1 MLSNVFPKV
10 VIGNHAAASKA
21 MLNWWNVMHLRCS
34 WMFANL
40 ALLSVSVT
48 KFCKLLCVMQLRS
61 YGSCQFISVDHLCP
75 QLSWHVTSH

>member
-1 MLSNVFPKV
+1 
-10 VIGNHAAASKA
+10 
-21 MLNWWNVMHLRCS
+21 
-34 WMFANL
+34 MFANL

-75 QLSWHVTSH
+75 QLSWHVTSHDNHCVSVCNNQMSSGGVISCCRLHLLSYGIYH